1 MMESSITPDRIANSI
16 LQDKSHDG
24 YYLLVEGKKDIPL
37 YRKLINK
44 KLVKLRPTFG
54 KYKMRSAVELLNQRG
69 FDKKFGIRDADF
81 IRIREDYCPNYN
93 EKIFITD
100 CHDAEGMMI
109 NQDCFFD
116 FLYTISTEKNITDF
130 NEKYGDVRELIYTL
144 AYPIGCLRLAN
155 KIYQLGLSFKPE
167 SPQGNKFKIRNI
179 ISEKDFTFQGN
190 LTLIKTIV
198 NYSTN
203 RDDAIAD
210 QEIILEKLEEVI
222 SEKYSH
228 LEIAN
233 GHDLS
238 EILHLVCRKGLKSK
252 DKTLGN
258 ADCVESMLTMSFNYT
273 NFMKTNLF
281 GLLDQYQLSQ
291 NDKILAV

>member
-1 MMESSITPDRIANSI
+1 MESSITPARIANSI

-44 KLVKLRPTFG
+44 ELVKLRPTFG
-54 KYKMRSAVELLNQRG
+54 KYKMRSAVELLNRRG

-100 CHDAEGMMI
+100 CHDSEGMMI
-109 NQDCFFD
+109 NQDCFSD

-167 SPQGNKFKIRNI
+167 SPEGNKFKIRNI

-190 LTLIKTIV
+190 LDLIKTIV

-203 RDDAIAD
+203 RGDAIAD
-210 QEIILEKLEEVI
+210 QEIILEKLEEII
-222 SEKYSH
+222 SEKHSH

-252 DKTLGN
+252 DKALVN

-291 NDKILAV
+291 DDKILAV